1 MHVMNKRV
9 SMAVAGALILSAPM
23 GAQVQGFQNCAYDCR
38 AAWEAAL
45 RLCAGK
51 TGELLRAC
59 RARAEKTRVSCMTRC
74 TVAENTRLRIQ
85 QQRDRETA
93 ERRRLRSQPEPQK
106 PR

>member
-1 MHVMNKRV
+1 MNKHV
-9 SMAVAGALILSAPM
+9 SMAVAGALVFSAPM
-23 GAQVQGFQNCAYDCR
+23 SASAQNFQDCTYDCR

-74 TVAENTRLRIQ
+74 TIAENRRLQLQ
-85 QQRDRETA
+85 QERDREAA
-93 ERRRLRSQPEPQK
+93 ERRKLRGQKEPQN

>member
-1 MHVMNKRV
+1 MKKRV
-9 SMAVAGALILSAPM
+9 SMAVAGALIFCTPI
-23 GAQVQGFQNCAYDCR
+23 GARSQSFQDCTYDCR

-51 TGELLRAC
+51 TGELLAAC
-59 RARAEKTRVSCMTRC
+59 RARAEKTRVACMTRC

-85 QQRDRETA
+85 QQRDREAA
-93 ERRRLRSQPEPQK
+93 ERRRLRGQPEPQK